1 MQPMHNI
8 PARGGID
15 FDESPFLAIWEVTQ
29 SCDLACKHCRAAAQ
43 PIPHPDELTNEE
55 GRALIDQIAD
65 MQIPIFVFTG
75 GDPLKRKDVF
85 ELIRYAAGKGVH
97 VAVTPSATPLLTREQ
112 IFKMK
117 EAGVVRLGISLDGSC
132 PEIHDA
138 FRGLPGAWA
147 RTIQAIEWA
156 NEAGIPI
163 QVHTTISR
171 HNAHDLDNLCELF
184 EKQAIVMWNVF
195 FLVPVGRGQLDDL
208 LSGEEF
214 EQVFGKIYELSRR
227 ANFQIKTTEAMHYR
241 RYLLQHNLEERRMG
255 HGHPGGH
262 PGTAAARA
270 SNHASV
276 EHEVSGHDAGST
288 TQPPFEHEVSGH
300 DFSRAETAPNKNEG
314 ALAPGYEPGVPTDR
328 STSVGYESGAPTADG
343 RTRAMRWATRRVN
356 DGKGFV
362 FISHVGNVYPSGFL
376 PIHAGNIRETPLAE
390 IYRNAPIFKAL
401 RDTKR
406 LEGKCGACEYK
417 EICGGSRARAYA
429 LTGDPLAQEPCCIYQ
444 PKNWDPEREQTAEAF
459 KQTMPAGTLV
469 TL

>member
-8 PARGGID
+8 PARGGLN
-15 FDESPFLAIWEVTQ
+15 FDETPFLAIWEVTQ

-43 PIPHPDELTNEE
+43 PIAHPDELTTAE
-55 GRALIDQIAD
+55 GKALIDQIAD
-65 MQIPIFVFTG
+65 MHIPIFVFTG

-85 ELIRYAAGKGVH
+85 ELIRYAADKDVK
-97 VAVTPSATPLLTREQ
+97 VAVTPSATPLLTRESM
-112 IFKMK
+112 FKLK
-117 EAGVVRLGISLDGSC
+117 EAGLVRLGISLDGST

-163 QVHTTISR
+163 QVHSTLSR
-171 HNAHDLDNLCELF
+171 HNLHDLDNLCALF
-184 EKQAIVMWNVF
+184 EKLAIVMWNVF
-195 FLVPVGRGQLDDL
+195 FLVPVGRGQIADM

-214 EQVFGKIYELSRR
+214 EQVFGIIYKLSHRVS
-227 ANFQIKTTEAMHYR
+227 FQIKTTEAMHYR

-255 HGHPGGH
+255 HGNGHGH
-262 PGTAAARA
+262 PHGAHAGAA
-270 SNHASV
+270 
-276 EHEVSGHDAGST
+276 
-288 TQPPFEHEVSGH
+288 
-300 DFSRAETAPNKNEG
+300 
-314 ALAPGYEPGVPTDR
+314 LGYEA
-328 STSVGYESGAPTADG
+328 GAPTADG
-343 RTRAMRWATRRVN
+343 QTRAATWATRRVN
-356 DGKGFV
+356 DGKGFM

-376 PIHAGNIRETPLAE
+376 PIHAGNVKQTPLAE

-401 RDTKR
+401 RDTTR

-429 LTGDPLAQEPCCIYQ
+429 LTGDPLAAEPCCIYQ
-444 PKNWDPEREQTAEAF
+444 PRNWDPERSSQAEAF
-459 KQTMPAGTLV
+459 REPVRQAELV

>member
-1 MQPMHNI
+1 MRPMHTI

-15 FDESPFLAIWEVTQ
+15 YDESPFLAIWEVTQ

-43 PIPHPDELTNEE
+43 PIPHPDQLTHEE
-55 GRALIDQIAD
+55 GKALIDQIAE
-65 MQIPIFVFTG
+65 MHIPVFVFTG
-75 GDPLKRKDVF
+75 GDPLKRADVF
-85 ELIRYAAGKGVH
+85 DLIRYAASKDVH

-117 EAGVVRLGISLDGSC
+117 EAGVVRLGISLDGST

-138 FRGLPGAWA
+138 FRGLTGAWA

-163 QVHTTISR
+163 QVHSTISR
-171 HNAHDLDNLCELF
+171 HNQHDLDGLCRLF
-184 EKQAIVMWNVF
+184 ERLAIVMWNVF

-214 EQVFGKIYELSRR
+214 EQVFGKIYELSHRV
-227 ANFQIKTTEAMHYR
+227 NFQIKTTEAMHYR
-241 RYLLQHNLEERRMG
+241 RYLLQHNLEERKLGHG
-255 HGHPGGH
+255 HGHPHG
-262 PGTAAARA
+262 AA
-270 SNHASV
+270 
-276 EHEVSGHDAGST
+276 
-288 TQPPFEHEVSGH
+288 PFQ
-300 DFSRAETAPNKNEG
+300 T
-314 ALAPGYEPGVPTDR
+314 GVPTDR
-328 STSVGYESGAPTADG
+328 SSSVGYQAGTPTADG
-343 RTRAMRWATRRVN
+343 KTRAMGWATRRVN

-429 LTGDPLAQEPCCIYQ
+429 ITGDPLAQEPCCIYQ

-459 KQTMPAGTLV
+459 KQPLPEGTLV

>member
-15 FDESPFLAIWEVTQ
+15 YDESPFLAIWEVTQ

-43 PIPHPDELTNEE
+43 PIPHPDELTHEE
-55 GRALIDQIAD
+55 GKALIDQIAE

-85 ELIRYAAGKGVH
+85 ELIRYAAGKGVQ

-156 NEAGIPI
+156 GEAGIPI

-171 HNAHDLDNLCELF
+171 HDANDLDNLCNLF
-184 EKQAIVMWNVF
+184 EKLAIVMWNVF

-241 RYLLQHNLEERRMG
+241 RYLLQHNLEERKMG
-255 HGHPGGH
+255 HGAGH
-262 PGTAAARA
+262 PHGVAYEAGT
-270 SNHASV
+270 
-276 EHEVSGHDAGST
+276 
-288 TQPPFEHEVSGH
+288 
-300 DFSRAETAPNKNEG
+300 
-314 ALAPGYEPGVPTDR
+314 
-328 STSVGYESGAPTADG
+328 PTADG
-343 RTRAMRWATRRVN
+343 QTRAMSWATRRVN

-376 PIHAGNIRETPLAE
+376 PIHAGNIRETPLGE

-429 LTGDPLAQEPCCIYQ
+429 LTGDPLAAEPCCIYQ

-459 KQTMPAGTLV
+459 KQPVAVGTLV
-469 TL
+469 GL